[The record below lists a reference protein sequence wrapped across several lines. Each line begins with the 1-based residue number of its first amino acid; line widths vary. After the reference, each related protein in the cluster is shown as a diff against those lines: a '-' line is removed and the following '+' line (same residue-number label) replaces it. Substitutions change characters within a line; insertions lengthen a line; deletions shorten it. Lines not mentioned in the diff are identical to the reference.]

1 MEEKKKGIGL
11 IGLIGMVIS
20 SCIGSGVFAITG
32 QLAGV
37 ASPGA
42 VLIAWLIVG
51 VGFLALA
58 FSLNNLTEKRSDLH
72 GIFSYADAGWGPLAG
87 FISGWG
93 YWLSAWLGNVAF
105 ATMMMSTIGY
115 FYPAFL
121 PGNTIPC
128 IIIASIVMWALT
140 YLVIR
145 GVESA
150 AFLNAI
156 VMVCKVA
163 AIAVTLIFGIF
174 LFNAG
179 IFTADFW
186 GNVYDNAV
194 AAGQYG
200 PDAAP
205 LGSVGTQIF
214 NCMIIMMWCFVGI
227 EGASVVS
234 SRAARKTDV
243 GRATLIGFICLMLI
257 YVGASVLP
265 YGYMSSAEV
274 AALDYPALVY
284 VFSSMAPGWG
294 GPFISIA
301 IIISILGSWLSFTI
315 LPAETTSEMADY
327 KLLPA
332 SWGKLNSHNA
342 PSMSLLIVGAC
353 TQAFLII
360 LLFSADAYD
369 FAFSMCTVA
378 IVITWAFAAAYQ
390 AKWGVQNKNGVQAAI
405 GFVAVAFQVIG
416 VLFNGWSFLLL
427 TCVGYIPGFFI
438 YVKARKDY
446 GNAITMGEKVC
457 MGVISALGV
466 LSLVLLAMGVIS
478 I

>member
-243 GRATLIGFICLMLI
+243 GKATLIGFICLMLI

-265 YGYMSSAEV
+265 YGYMSSTEV